1 MDIYLSAKALHMI
14 SLVMWF
20 AGLFYLPRILIY
32 YAEAAEKPAAEK
44 KALRDQLT
52 IMAKRLYYIITN
64 TGMILTLIFGLLL
77 IYERSG
83 VLVEGWFHVKLFF
96 LALIF
101 GFHHA
106 CGSMV
111 KKADRG
117 EELMPPGKLRLFNE
131 APTALLFAIVF
142 LAIFKESLSLIW
154 AGAALVVLI
163 VLLTIGVKLYKKA
176 RES

>member
-1 MDIYLSAKALHMI
+1 MDIYLYAKALHIVSM
-14 SLVMWF
+14 VMWF

-32 YAEAAEKPAAEK
+32 YAEAAEKPESEK
-44 KALRDQLT
+44 KVLRSQLV

-64 TGMILTLIFGLLL
+64 TGMILTLLFGLLL

-83 VLVEGWFHVKLFF
+83 ILVEGWFHVKLTF
-96 LALIF
+96 LALLF

-106 CGSMV
+106 CGRMV
-111 KKADRG
+111 KKIERG
-117 EELMPPGKLRLFNE
+117 EELMPSGKLRLFNE
-131 APTALLFAIVF
+131 IPTVLLFAIVF
-142 LAIFKESLSLIW
+142 LVVLKEMLSLVFAAI
-154 AGAALVVLI
+154 ALVVLI